1 MTVST
6 QVSRNEYTGNGATT
20 QYDFTFRILD
30 KSHLL
35 VQTLDT
41 SESIVTLTLGT
52 DYTVTGVNRY
62 NGGKVVLTSALPA
75 GYKISIERSTPV
87 TQEASIR
94 NQGGFFPEIHE
105 DAFDKLTMLVQQ
117 AYGWWS
123 GLSLR
128 KPSWLAN
135 YYDALNNRIR
145 NLRDPS
151 QAQDAATK
159 NYVDGQ
165 IVDNTNA
172 WKAGDAIID
181 QKIDSNFRR
190 TIRVPEADVEMVA
203 SIEGRRNSLFG
214 WNSSGKPVP
223 IFTMTDTADLALKL
237 ASEADYLGAGLSG
250 YEIGSK
256 YLNKTVGKKLNLFLS
271 PWDFGA
277 IADGT
282 LHPLSERYAS
292 LALAQV
298 DYPFVTSLTQSID
311 YAAIQKCV
319 NEMVTRGA
327 AGMTMGGRG
336 RFCVNDVVQVNKTG
350 SVNEANK
357 YIDFSGA
364 EICSFGGTVIL
375 NDTSFSWWALQN
387 GVSLSDSKLV
397 FAGTTAAQA
406 RATITVTGLTV
417 GKSYAVSLV
426 TEEYTSSGYLR
437 IRLDGAA
444 ISNANEYGPGVRY
457 AEFVATATAHEIELQ
472 DDTYNTT
479 PTACTVKEVDVREL
493 FYPIRFYQTGSSI
506 THGSMIVNNL
516 RVVNKNSAAFGSIRC
531 EDLNHA
537 RFTGVT
543 GIDGFYGPA
552 LHMLNLTIWSENNTI
567 EYLKSANNR
576 EAVRF
581 NRAFKNGVATGL
593 NSFARTQIDRIIIS
607 GNRYAVVCG
616 VACSVYDSVIGTI
629 SGNLTANFRA
639 IFSLHGD
646 QTGTLAKGIRVEN
659 NSAPGS
665 AGIFEYGRNDLRRLF
680 LADVGY
686 YTGVKLLADGSLD
699 AGTTSNENEMSN
711 RDFRPAVP
719 RFNTLVFLEK
729 SGGLGA
735 GLSYNA
741 GTYMWSELL
750 LNCTPG
756 TAYNIGTS
764 KGLTVNHG
772 VVEIDAALRLD
783 DGSAYQGTA
792 YSIKMLKGTVTA
804 ADAQK
809 VIAYQ
814 NSHVISS
821 ESLAT
826 TWSGNSVPSIT
837 LTAGVPRSIQIFA
850 RWTV

>member
-151 QAQDAATK
+151 QAHDAATK

-172 WKAGDAIID
+172 WKAVDAIID

-277 IADGT
+277 VADGT

-336 RFCVNDVVQVNKTG
+336 RFCVSDTVQVNKTG

-357 YIDFSGA
+357 YIDFSGT
-364 EICSFGGTVIL
+364 EICSFGGAVIF
-375 NDTSFSWWALQN
+375 NDTTFSGWALQN
-387 GVSLSDSKLV
+387 GVSLSASKLV

-444 ISNANEYGPGVRY
+444 ISNSNEFGPGVRY
-457 AEFVATATAHEIELQ
+457 AEFTATATSHEIELQ

-493 FYPIRFYQTGSSI
+493 VYPIRFYQTGSAI

-516 RVVNKNSAAFGSIRC
+516 RVVNKNSAAFGGIRC

-552 LHMLNLTIWSENNTI
+552 VHMLNMTIWSENNTI

-576 EAVRF
+576 EAIRF
-581 NRAFKNGVATGL
+581 NRVFKNGTTTGL

-616 VACSVYDSVIGTI
+616 VACSVYDSVIGPI
-629 SGNLTANFRA
+629 SGNLTSNFRA

-646 QTGTLAKGIRVEN
+646 QTGTLAKSVRVEN
-659 NSAPGS
+659 NAAPGS

-686 YTGVKLLADGSLD
+686 YTGVKFLADGSLG

-711 RDFRPAVP
+711 RDFRPSVP
-719 RFNTLVFLEK
+719 IFNTVVFLEK
-729 SGGLGA
+729 SGALGTGLTY
-735 GLSYNA
+735 SA

-750 LNCTPG
+750 LNCSPG
-756 TAYNIGTS
+756 TAYPIGSS
-764 KGLTVNHG
+764 KNLNVNHG

-783 DGSAYQGTA
+783 NGSAYQGTKH
-792 YSIKMLKGTVTA
+792 SMKMLKGTVTA
-804 ADAQK
+804 SDTQK
-809 VIAYQ
+809 VVVYE

-821 ESLAT
+821 ESLGM
-826 TWSGNSVPSIT
+826 TWYANSAPAIT
-837 LTAGVPRSIQIFA
+837 LTASANRSIQIFA
-850 RWTV
+850 RWTA

>member
-6 QVSRNEYTGNGATT
+6 EVDHNDYTGNGVTT
-20 QYDFTFRILD
+20 SFPYTFRIFK
-30 KSHLL
+30 KSDLT
-35 VQTLDT
+35 VQVADLNENITVLTLDT
-41 SESIVTLTLGT
+41 
-52 DYTVTGVNRY
+52 DYSVTGAGTY
-62 NGGKVVLTSALPA
+62 SGGNVVLMSPLAN
-75 GYKISIERSTPV
+75 GWQISISRDLPV
-87 TQEASIR
+87 TQETDLR
-94 NQGGFFPEIHE
+94 NQGKFFAEVHE
-105 DAFDKLTMLVQQ
+105 DAFDKLTMLIQQ
-117 AYGWWS
+117 CFSFLRLA
-123 GLSLR
+123 LR
-128 KPSWLAN
+128 KPSFIAN
-135 YYDALNNRIR
+135 YYDAFNNRIR

-250 YEIGSK
+250 YDIGSE

-277 IADGT
+277 VADGV
-282 LHPLSERYAS
+282 LRPLSQFYS
-292 LALAQV
+292 TLAAAQAV
-298 DYPFVTSLTQSID
+298 YPFVTSLTQSID

-319 NEMVTRGA
+319 NEMIARGA

-350 SVNEANK
+350 SINEANK

-364 EICSFGGTVIL
+364 EICSFGGAVIL
-375 NDTSFSWWALQN
+375 NDTSFSGWSLQD

-397 FAGTTAAQA
+397 FAGTSAAQA
-406 RATITVTGLTV
+406 RATITITGLTI
-417 GKSYAVSLV
+417 GKMYVVSLI

-437 IRLDGAA
+437 IRLEGNA
-444 ISNANEYGPGVRY
+444 ISFAGEFGPGVRY
-457 AEFVATATAHEIELQ
+457 AEFTATATSHEIELR
-472 DDTYNTT
+472 DDTYNTV

-493 FYPIRFYQTGSSI
+493 FYPIRFYQTGTSI

-516 RVVNKNSAAFGSIRC
+516 RVVNKNSAAFGGIRC

-552 LHMLNLTIWSENNTI
+552 VHMLNMKTWSENNTI

-576 EAVRF
+576 EAIRF
-581 NRAFKNGVATGL
+581 SRPIGGTAL
-593 NSFARTQIDRIIIS
+593 NSFARTQIDRLIIA
-607 GNRYAVVCG
+607 GNRYAFVCDRG
-616 VACSVYDSVIGTI
+616 CSVYDSVIGPI
-629 SGNLTANFRA
+629 SGNLAGNFRA

-646 QTGTLAKGIRVEN
+646 QTGTLAKSIRVESN
-659 NSAPGS
+659 AAPAS
-665 AGIFEYGRNDLRRLF
+665 AGVFEYGKNDLRRLF

-686 YTGVKLLADGSLD
+686 YTGVKLLADGSLA
-699 AGTTSNENEMSN
+699 AGVISNENEVSD
-711 RDFRPAVP
+711 RDFRPAIP
-719 RFNTLVFLEK
+719 RFNTVVFLEK
-729 SGGLGA
+729 SGGLGT
-735 GLSYNA
+735 GLTYSA

-756 TAYNIGTS
+756 TAYPIGSS
-764 KGLTVNHG
+764 KGLAVNHG
-772 VVEIDAALRLD
+772 VVEIDAALRKE
-783 DGSAYQGTA
+783 DGSAEQGTK
-792 YSIKMLKGTVTA
+792 YTTKILKGQVYSTDASKVVVYEA
-804 ADAQK
+804 A
-809 VIAYQ
+809 
-814 NSHVISS
+814 HVIGA

-826 TWSGNSVPSIT
+826 TWGGNSAPKIT
-837 LTAGVPRSIQIFA
+837 LTASANRSIMIFA
-850 RWTV
+850 RWTA

>member
-41 SESIVTLTLGT
+41 SENIVTLTLGT

-62 NGGKVVLTSALPA
+62 NGGKVVLTSALPV

-87 TQEASIR
+87 TQESSIR

-105 DAFDKLTMLVQQ
+105 DALDKLTMLVQQ

-151 QAQDAATK
+151 LAQDAATK

-172 WKAGDAIID
+172 WKAVDAIID

-277 IADGT
+277 VADGT

-336 RFCVNDVVQVNKTG
+336 RFCVNDVVKVNKTA
-350 SVNEANK
+350 SVGEANK

-364 EICSFGGTVIL
+364 EICSFGGNVIL
-375 NDTSFSWWALQN
+375 NDTTFSGWSLQN

-397 FAGTTAAQA
+397 FAGTSAAQA
-406 RATITVTGLTV
+406 KATITLTGLTV

-426 TEEYTSSGYLR
+426 TEEFTSSGCLR
-437 IRLDGAA
+437 LWLDGNA
-444 ISNANEYGPGVRY
+444 ITNGTESGPGVRY
-457 AEFVATATAHEIELQ
+457 AEFTATATSHVIELR
-472 DDTYNTT
+472 DGTYSTVPTT
-479 PTACTVKEVDVREL
+479 CTVKEVDVREL
-493 FYPIRFYQTGSSI
+493 FYPLWFYQTGSSI
-506 THGSMIVNNL
+506 TLGSLIVNNP
-516 RVVNKNSAAFGSIRC
+516 RIVNKNTSAFGGIRC
-531 EDLNHA
+531 EALNHS

-552 LHMLNLTIWSENNTI
+552 VHMLNPIIWSENNTI

-576 EAVRF
+576 EAIRF
-581 NRAFKNGVATGL
+581 SRPFKGTGL
-593 NSFARTQIDRIIIS
+593 NSFARTQIDRIVFS
-607 GNRYAVVCG
+607 ENRYAVVCEVG
-616 VACSVYDSVIGTI
+616 CSVYDSVIGPI
-629 SGNLTANFRA
+629 SGNLTGNFRA

-646 QTGTLAKGIRVEN
+646 QTGTLAKSVRVEN
-659 NSAPGS
+659 NAAPAS
-665 AGIFEYGRNDLRRLF
+665 AGVFEYGRNDLRRLF

-686 YTGVKLLADGSLD
+686 YTGVNLLATGSFA
-699 AGTTSNENEMSN
+699 AGSTSNENEISN

-719 RFNTLVFLEK
+719 RFNTVMFLEK
-729 SGGLGA
+729 SGLLGA
-735 GLSYNA
+735 GLTYSA
-741 GTYMWSELL
+741 GTYMWTELL
-750 LNCTPG
+750 LNCSPG
-756 TAYNIGTS
+756 TAYPIGSS
-764 KGLTVNHG
+764 KGLNVNQG
-772 VVEIDAALRLD
+772 VVEIDAALRQA
-783 DGSAYQGTA
+783 DGSGYQGTKHTT
-792 YSIKMLKGTVTA
+792 KMLKGEVFSTNS
-804 ADAQK
+804 QK
-809 VIAYQ
+809 VVVYDTA
-814 NSHVISS
+814 HVIGS
-821 ESLAT
+821 ESLTIAWNT
-826 TWSGNSVPSIT
+826 NSAPSIT
-837 LTAGVPRSIQIFA
+837 LTASANRSIMVFA
-850 RWTV
+850 RWTA

>member
-35 VQTLDT
+35 VQTLDN

-87 TQEASIR
+87 TQESSIR

-105 DAFDKLTMLVQQ
+105 DALDKLTMLVQQ

-151 QAQDAATK
+151 LAQDAATK

-172 WKAGDAIID
+172 WKAVDAIID

-277 IADGT
+277 VADGT
-282 LHPLSERYAS
+282 LHPLSEYYAT
-292 LALAQV
+292 LGAAQAI
-298 DYPFVTSLTQSID
+298 YPFVTSLTQSID

-327 AGMTMGGRG
+327 AGMTMGWRG
-336 RFCVNDVVQVNKTG
+336 RFCVNDVVQVNKTA
-350 SVNEANK
+350 SVGEANK

-364 EICSFGGTVIL
+364 EICSFGGNVIL
-375 NDTSFSWWALQN
+375 NDTTFSGWSLQN

-397 FAGTTAAQA
+397 FAGTSEAQA
-406 RATITVTGLTV
+406 KATITLTGLTV
-417 GKSYAVSLV
+417 GKTYAVSLV
-426 TEEYTSSGYLR
+426 TEEYTSSGCLR
-437 IRLDGAA
+437 VWLDGGA
-444 ISNANEYGPGVRY
+444 ISNGTESGPGVRY
-457 AEFVATATAHEIELQ
+457 AEFTATATSHVLELR
-472 DDTYNTT
+472 DSTYSTVPTT
-479 PTACTVKEVDVREL
+479 CTVKEVDVRE
-493 FYPIRFYQTGSSI
+493 FFHPIRFYQTGSTI
-506 THGSMIVNNL
+506 THGSLIVNNL
-516 RVVNKNSAAFGSIRC
+516 RIVNKNTSAFGGIRC

-552 LHMLNLTIWSENNTI
+552 VLMINRKIWSENNTI

-576 EAVRF
+576 EAIRF
-581 NRAFKNGVATGL
+581 SRKGTGQ
-593 NSFARTQIDRIIIS
+593 NSFARTQIDRIVIV
-607 GNRYAVVCG
+607 GNRYAVVCE
-616 VACSVYDSVIGTI
+616 VACSVYDSVIGPI
-629 SGNLTANFRA
+629 SGNLTGNFRA

-646 QTGTLAKGIRVEN
+646 QTDTLAESIRVEN
-659 NSAPGS
+659 NAAPAS
-665 AGIFEYGRNDLRRLF
+665 SGIFEYGRNDLRRLF
-680 LADVGY
+680 LGTVGA
-686 YTGVKLLADGSLD
+686 YTGVKLVADGSFS
-699 AGTTSNENEMSN
+699 AGETSKENEMSS
-711 RDFRPAVP
+711 RDFRPSVP
-719 RFNTLVFLEK
+719 RFNTVVFLEK
-729 SGGLGA
+729 SGSSGTGLTY
-735 GLSYNA
+735 SA

-750 LNCTPG
+750 LDCTPG
-756 TAYNIGTS
+756 TAYPIGSS
-764 KGLTVNHG
+764 KGLNVNQG
-772 VVEIDAALRLD
+772 VVEIDASLRQAN
-783 DGSAYQGTA
+783 GAGYQGTR
-792 YSIKMLKGTVTA
+792 YTTKILKGEVYATNASKVVVYEA
-804 ADAQK
+804 AK
-809 VIAYQ
+809 V
-814 NSHVISS
+814 VGS
-821 ESLAT
+821 ESLT
-826 TWSGNSVPSIT
+826 TAWGGDSAPLIT
-837 LTAGVPRSIQIFA
+837 LTASANRSIMIFA
-850 RWTV
+850 RWTA

>member
-87 TQEASIR
+87 TQESSIR

-105 DAFDKLTMLVQQ
+105 DALDKLTMLVQQ

-151 QAQDAATK
+151 LAQDAATK

-172 WKAGDAIID
+172 WKAVDAIID

-250 YEIGSK
+250 YDIGSE

-277 IADGT
+277 VADGV
-282 LHPLSERYAS
+282 LRPLSQFYS
-292 LALAQV
+292 TLAAAQAV
-298 DYPFVTSLTQSID
+298 YPFVTSLTQSID

-319 NEMVTRGA
+319 NEMIARGA

-364 EICSFGGTVIL
+364 EICSFGGAVIL

-387 GVSLSDSKLV
+387 GVNLSDSKLV

>member
-105 DAFDKLTMLVQQ
+105 DALDKLTMLVQQ

-277 IADGT
+277 VADGT
-282 LHPLSERYAS
+282 LHALSEKYAS
-292 LALAQV
+292 LALAQE

-336 RFCVNDVVQVNKTG
+336 RFCVNETVQVNKTG

-364 EICSFGGTVIL
+364 EILSYGGAAIF
-375 NDTSFSWWALQN
+375 NDTTFTGWTLGT
-387 GVSLSDSKLV
+387 GVSVVNSELV

-406 RATITVTGLTV
+406 TASIEISGLTV
-417 GKSYAVSLV
+417 GKTYAVSLV
-426 TEEYTSSGYLR
+426 TESYTSTGYLR
-437 IRLDGAA
+437 IRVNSVSV
-444 ISNANEYGPGVRY
+444 SNSNEYGPGVRY
-457 AEFVATATAHEIELQ
+457 AEFVATATSHTLQ
-472 DDTYNTT
+472 LRDDTYSET
-479 PTACTVKEVDVREL
+479 PVACTVKEIDVREL
-493 FYPIRFYQTGSSI
+493 YYPFRFYQGGSAI
-506 THGSMIVNNL
+506 THGSMVVNNL
-516 RVVNKNSAAFGSIRC
+516 RIVNKNTSAFGGIRM
-531 EDLNHA
+531 EDMNHCL
-537 RFTGVT
+537 FS
-543 GIDGFYGPA
+543 GIPAVDGFYGPA
-552 LHMLNLTIWSENNTI
+552 VHMLNMTIWSENNI
-567 EYLKSANNR
+567 FECLKSANNR
-576 EAVRF
+576 EAFRF
-581 NRAFKNGVATGL
+581 NRVFRNGATTGK
-593 NSFARTQIDRIIIS
+593 NSFARTQINRIIMS
-607 GNRYAVVCG
+607 GNRYAVAVG
-616 VACSVYDSVIGTI
+616 VGCSVYDSVIGPV

-646 QTGTLAKGIRVEN
+646 QTGTLAESIRVEN
-659 NSAPGS
+659 NSAPS
-665 AGIFEYGRNDLRRLF
+665 TAGIFEYGRNDLRRLF
-680 LADVGY
+680 LGNVGY
-686 YTGVKLLADGSLD
+686 YTGLPLLATGSLS
-699 AGTTSNENEMSN
+699 AGSVSNENEMSN
-711 RDFRPAVP
+711 RDFRPSVP
-719 RFNTLVFLEK
+719 RFNTTMFLPK
-729 SGGLGA
+729 SASIGTGLTYG
-735 GLSYNA
+735 A
-741 GTYMWSELL
+741 GTYMWSEILVD
-750 LNCTPG
+750 CTPG
-756 TAYNIGTS
+756 TAYPIGTS
-764 KGLTVNHG
+764 NGLTPNHG
-772 VVEIDAALRLD
+772 VVELDVVLRAA
-783 DGSAYQGTA
+783 DGSPYQGTK
-792 YSIKMLKGTVTA
+792 YTTKILKGTVGA
-804 ADAQK
+804 ANSQK
-809 VIAYQ
+809 TVAYEAA
-814 NSHVISS
+814 HVIGS
-821 ESLAT
+821 ET
-826 TWSGNSVPSIT
+826 ITVTWGAN
-837 LTAGVPRSIQIFA
+837 GVPNISHAATVNRGIQVFA